1 MGKSEGTFVGV
12 VGNGEGSL
20 VGSLGIADD
29 GIDTET
35 VGADDGI
42 DTETVGADD
51 GIDTKTVGADDGI
64 DEFTFLSAKLEPIA
78 VGSAVGV
85 IKGDDVALDGKACS
99 RNVIEKVI
107 MIIKDMDRFVHTL
120 QEKQKNIL

>member
-12 VGNGEGSL
+12 VGNEEGSL
-20 VGSLGIADD
+20 VGSLGI
-29 GIDTET
+29 
-35 VGADDGI
+35 ADDGI

-64 DEFTFLSAKLEPIA
+64 DEFNFLSAKLEPIA

-85 IKGDDVALDGKACS
+85 IKGDDVALDGEACS
-99 RNVIEKVI
+99 RNVIDKVI
-107 MIIKDMDRFVHTL
+107 MIMKDMDRFVHTL

>member
-12 VGNGEGSL
+12 VGNEEGSL
-20 VGSLGIADD
+20 VGSLGIADEE
-29 GIDTET
+29 IDTET

-42 DTETVGADD
+42 DTETVGADE
-51 GIDTKTVGADDGI
+51 GMDTETVGADDGI
-64 DEFTFLSAKLEPIA
+64 DEFNFLSAKLEPTEVGLA
-78 VGSAVGV
+78 VGA

-99 RNVIEKVI
+99 RNVIDKVI
-107 MIIKDMDRFVHTL
+107 MIMKDMDRFVHTL

>member
-1 MGKSEGTFVGV
+1 M
-12 VGNGEGSL
+12 
-20 VGSLGIADD
+20 GSLGIADD

-51 GIDTKTVGADDGI
+51 GMDTETVGADDGI

-78 VGSAVGV
+78 VGLAVGV
-85 IKGDDVALDGKACS
+85 IKGDDVALDGEACS
-99 RNVIEKVI
+99 RNVIDKVI